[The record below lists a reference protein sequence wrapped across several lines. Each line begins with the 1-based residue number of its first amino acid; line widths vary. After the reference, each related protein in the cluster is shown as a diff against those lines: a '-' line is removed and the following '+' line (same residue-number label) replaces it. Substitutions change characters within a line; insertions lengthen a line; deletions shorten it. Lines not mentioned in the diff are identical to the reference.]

1 MADTLGMHYFETSAT
16 ENTNVNES
24 AQEIINLTYE
34 KIYPNNQI
42 EEESESSVSDFYRQK

>member
-34 KIYPNNQI
+34 KIYPNQI
-42 EEESESSVSDFYRQK
+42 EEESESSVSDFYK